1 MFGIFNNG
9 KIATEPAKAKRLKH
23 GPIYWIILLFVFA
36 IEAMLGI
43 NAAFLVHESASI
55 VVTNLLAGTPFAG
68 LQVMVIL
75 VISLAFGVCLMCGG
89 MWVFGWFKDSLEDA
103 RAYVEE
109 TGESQ
114 WNVQRLHLIKW
125 AIYAIDLTTLLFRSS
140 YFAQEGAIALM
151 TFFVILIFLP
161 GPLGSMLYV
170 HEHTPRDRRMSRAR
184 QKAEIRVS
192 QDAERAVDYMD
203 PDLLARW
210 VEGDETAYQE
220 HLGRVESLRQ
230 EGYAREQAAM
240 AANGKKQKDTRRP
253 LPLAFRKRA

>member
-1 MFGIFNNG
+1 MFGLFNNG
-9 KIATEPAKAKRLKH
+9 KISTEPQKAKKLKH

-43 NAAFLVHESASI
+43 NAAFLVHESAAV
-55 VVTNLLAGTPFAG
+55 VVTNLLVGTPFAG
-68 LQVMVIL
+68 LEVVVIL

-103 RAYVEE
+103 KAYVEE
-109 TGESQ
+109 TGESE
-114 WNVQRLHLIKW
+114 WNVRRLHLIKW
-125 AIYAIDLTTLLFRSS
+125 AIYGIDITTLLFRSS
-140 YFAQEGAIALM
+140 YFDEKGLLPLM
-151 TFFVILIFLP
+151 AFFVILIFLP

-220 HLGRVESLRQ
+220 HLDRVETQRQ
-230 EGYAREQAAM
+230 EGYDREQAAM
-240 AANGKKQKDTRRP
+240 NARDKKQKDAHRP